1 MPTTYSDNTERIF
14 DNTQVLTDDITLT
27 PADSGKVFYLNAAA
41 AGDVTL
47 PAPHLGFNLKFI
59 IGATNPTTAWQIIG
73 ATAAVIQGSVVVDG
87 AAVPAVNMDQVNF
100 VASTAVKGD
109 FIEIRSDGTNYY
121 LSGVGEAAGS
131 ITAST

>member
-1 MPTTYSDNTERIF
+1 MPTTYSDNIERIF

-47 PAPHLGFNLKFI
+47 PAPHLGLNLKFI

-73 ATAAVIQGSVVVDG
+73 GTAAVIQGSVVVDG
-87 AAVPAVNMDQVNF
+87 AAVPAVNMDQINF
-100 VASTAVKGD
+100 VASTALKGD

-121 LSGVGEAAGS
+121 VTGVGEAAGS
-131 ITAST
+131 ITATT

>member
-1 MPTTYSDNTERIF
+1 MPTTYSDNIERIF

-47 PAPHLGFNLKFI
+47 PAPHLGLNLKFI
-59 IGATNPTTAWQIIG
+59 IGAIEPTTAWQIIG
-73 ATAAVIQGSVVVDG
+73 GTAAVIQGSVVVDG
-87 AAVPAVNMDQVNF
+87 AAVPAVNMDQINF

-109 FIEIRSDGTNYY
+109 SIDIRSDGTNYY
-121 LSGVGEAAGS
+121 VTGVGEAAGS
-131 ITAST
+131 ITATT

>member
-1 MPTTYSDNTERIF
+1 MPTTYSDNIERIF

-47 PAPHLGFNLKFI
+47 PAPHLGLNLKFI
-59 IGATNPTTAWQIIG
+59 IGATEPTTAWQIIG

-87 AAVPAVNMDQVNF
+87 AAVPAVNMDQINF
-100 VASTAVKGD
+100 VASTALKGD

-121 LSGVGEAAGS
+121 VTGVGEAAGS